1 MITLA
6 YCGASLA
13 LTLMVPFDQI
23 DIKASYPVA
32 FRSVGWMFWVVSIGP
47 IVSLSGSL
55 FTGLYGT
62 VRIAYSMAKDG
73 LLFDFLSKINAKSK
87 VPNAA
92 TFVSLIICLSL
103 TVLLNIKDLIGFGN
117 LTVL

>member
-1 MITLA
+1 
-6 YCGASLA
+6 
-13 LTLMVPFDQI
+13 
-23 DIKASYPVA
+23 
-32 FRSVGWMFWVVSIGP
+32 
-47 IVSLSGSL
+47 
-55 FTGLYGT
+55 
-62 VRIAYSMAKDG
+62 MAKDG